1 MIENGY
7 EKKET
12 PFFSMDI
19 QDSRYQIYF
28 NSDKVEKY
36 EPYGVISTIL
46 EDDKF
51 LEEEISV
58 EEWVIRLLRHFG
70 STEDIKQGDISYSVD
85 EDKKLRFFGEFGTLT
100 LDKDSNL
107 LYESEST

>member
-46 EDDKF
+46 EDDK
-51 LEEEISV
+51 
-58 EEWVIRLLRHFG
+58 
-70 STEDIKQGDISYSVD
+70 
-85 EDKKLRFFGEFGTLT
+85 
-100 LDKDSNL
+100 
-107 LYESEST
+107 